1 MNQPQGLTPRI
12 IVAELDRFIVGQ
24 HQAKRAI
31 AIAVR
36 NRERRRLLPAGLR
49 EEVLPK
55 NILMIGPTGVG
66 KTEMAR
72 RLAKLVS
79 APFVKVEATKFT
91 EVGYVGRDVDSM
103 VRDLIEASIRM
114 VKARRLREVDE
125 RAARAAAERL
135 IDLLSGFTEHRHQR
149 TPFSFLAGLGEQP
162 GGEDS
167 AEERARKEGMRGEVR
182 DRLARGELEEELV
195 ELEIEEEQ
203 RFGDAWT
210 QAGLEEMGLNLQDM
224 LGNLLP
230 KKRRRRRL
238 PVAEARKILHQQ
250 EADRLI
256 DLDEV
261 HQEAVVRAEEEG
273 IIFLDEIDKIA
284 GRESGTGPDVS
295 REGVQRDILPIV
307 EGSTVM
313 TKYGPVRTDHVLFIA
328 AGAFHVAKPSDLIP
342 ELQGRFPIRVELNSL
357 SEQEFERILAEPE
370 NALTRQY
377 SALLGTD
384 GVDLVFAPDG
394 IAAIAEV
401 ACKINE
407 ENENI
412 GARRLHT
419 ILEQVLEEISFS
431 ASERAGARVEVTRD
445 YVERR
450 LAGILRR
457 SDLSRYIL

>member
-261 HQEAVVRAEEEG
+261 HQEAVARAEEEG